1 MTHTNKLKAGNNRD
15 KNKKGSRSLLE
26 GPPKVINLGLESF
39 AHQLKDEGIEL
50 VHVDWSPPAQG
61 DIELA
66 SLLSKLS
73 D

>member
-1 MTHTNKLKAGNNRD
+1 MNHPNKLKAENNLD
-15 KNKKGSRSLLE
+15 KKEKGPRALLE
-26 GPPKVINLGLESF
+26 GPPKMINIGLESF

-61 DIELA
+61 NIELA

-73 D
+73 N

>member
-1 MTHTNKLKAGNNRD
+1 MIQSNKLKTVNDRGNGE
-15 KNKKGSRSLLE
+15 KGPRTLLE
-26 GPPKVINLGLESF
+26 GPPKIINLGLETF

-73 D
+73 N